1 MEVEPPRPWW
11 YLRSMLVRSRDPIAV
26 LTAVAMTASAAPRLA
41 GAQPLDP
48 YDSPPP
54 PIDPAPADGAVAA
67 DDRDPEMDEAVAL
80 ALVNRA
86 RELMVIESWLDAQQL
101 LNEAIIRSPDGAAA
115 AEARTLLETVNGKL
129 GIVTNSEPVVGPIED
144 VDTVDPYAD
153 AQIDTMMPPVETPR
167 PSGGRK
173 FMLHAGAMG
182 ALIGGFI
189 GDAATADVEPSEVD
203 GDDVD
208 TEDANGILGG
218 ALIGGLAGLAVG
230 AAFRNSSWMTTDDI
244 AVIDSFAGMGMFG
257 ALSLGAL
264 MQPEEGEAYSINAIF
279 GIGGGALV
287 GYMTAK
293 RRDISARRMG
303 RVDLYALA
311 GGLAPWLIFLASDGT
326 ADDAQYAGFF
336 SMAGIAGGA
345 WLGFRTTRG
354 WDGSSVV
361 TDAPP
366 ALVRRGSDGSWTTG
380 APGFRPAEDPRLG
393 PTLGKGLA
401 ATLVGVT
408 F

>member
-1 MEVEPPRPWW
+1 
-11 YLRSMLVRSRDPIAV
+11 MLVRSRDLIAV
-26 LTAVAMTASAAPRLA
+26 LTAVAMTASATAA

-48 YDSPPP
+48 YDNPPP
-54 PIDPAPADGAVAA
+54 PIDPAPAGGAVAA
-67 DDRDPEMDEAVAL
+67 DDKDPEMDEAVAL

-86 RELMVIESWLDAQQL
+86 RELMVVESWLDAQQL

-115 AEARTLLETVNGKL
+115 AEARTLLETVNVKL
-129 GIVTNSEPVVGPIED
+129 GIVTHEPVVTPIENF
-144 VDTVDPYAD
+144 DTQDPYAD
-153 AQIDTMMPPVETPR
+153 AQIDTVMPPVDTPR
-167 PSGGRK
+167 PRGGRK

-189 GDAATADVEPSEVD
+189 GDAATADVEPFEVD

-218 ALIGGLAGLAVG
+218 ALLGGLGGLALG
-230 AAFRNSSWMTTDDI
+230 AAFRNSDWMTTDDI
-244 AVIDSFAGMGMFG
+244 AVIDSFAGMGLFG
-257 ALSLGAL
+257 SLSLGAL
-264 MQPEEGEAYSINAIF
+264 MQPQEGEAYSINAVF

-287 GYMTAK
+287 GFMTAK
-293 RRDISARRMG
+293 RRDISGRRMG

-345 WLGFRTTRG
+345 WLGFRTTRS
-354 WDGSSVV
+354 WDGDAGA

-366 ALVRRGSDGSWTTG
+366 ALVRRGSDGNWTGG

-393 PTLGKGLA
+393 PVLGKGLA
-401 ATLVGVT
+401 ANLLGVT

>member
-1 MEVEPPRPWW
+1 MEVEAPRAGW
-11 YLRSMLVRSRDPIAV
+11 YLRSMLVRSRDLIAV
-26 LTAVAMTASAAPRLA
+26 LTAVAMTASATAA
-41 GAQPLDP
+41 VAQPLDP
-48 YDSPPP
+48 YDNPPP
-54 PIDPAPADGAVAA
+54 PIDPAPADGAVAS
-67 DDRDPEMDEAVAL
+67 DEKDPAMDEAVAV
-80 ALVNRA
+80 ALVTRA
-86 RELMVIESWLDAQQL
+86 KELMVVESWLDAQQL

-115 AEARTLLETVNGKL
+115 AEARSLLDTVNGKL
-129 GIVTNSEPVVGPIED
+129 GIVTNPDPVVDPIEN
-144 VDTVDPYAD
+144 VDTQDPYAG
-153 AQIDTMMPPVETPR
+153 AQIDTVMPPVDSPR
-167 PSGGRK
+167 PRGGRK

-189 GDAATADVEPSEVD
+189 GDAATADVEPAEVD
-203 GDDVD
+203 GDDRD

-218 ALIGGLAGLAVG
+218 ALLGGLGGLALG
-230 AAFRNSSWMTTDDI
+230 AAFRNSDWMTSDDI
-244 AVIDSFAGMGMFG
+244 TVIDSFAGMGLFG

-264 MQPEEGEAYSINAIF
+264 MQPQEGEAYSINAVF

-293 RRDISARRMG
+293 RRDITSRRMA

-311 GGLAPWLIFLASDGT
+311 GGLTPWLIFMASDGD
-326 ADDAQYAGFF
+326 ADGAQYAGFF

-345 WLGFRTTRG
+345 WLGFRTTRS
-354 WDGSSVV
+354 WDGESSV

-366 ALVRRGSDGSWTTG
+366 ALVRRGSDGAWSAG

-393 PTLGKGLA
+393 PVLGKGLA
-401 ATLVGVT
+401 ATLLGTT